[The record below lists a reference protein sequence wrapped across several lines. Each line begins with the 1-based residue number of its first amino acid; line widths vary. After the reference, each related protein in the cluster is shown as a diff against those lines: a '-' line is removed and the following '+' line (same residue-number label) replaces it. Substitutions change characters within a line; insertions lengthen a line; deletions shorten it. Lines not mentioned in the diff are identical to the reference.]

1 MDKVKIGD
9 IVRTHDDDY
18 GEIVQETACFSVNGH
33 NGKMYEVRPL
43 LGEEETEWLY
53 DDEIAK
59 CGHIE
64 SIWQRVRASI
74 FSQLKKMS
82 KGGKL
87 EDEEQRILQ
96 EQNL

>member
-9 IVRTHDDDY
+9 IVRTPADDY

-33 NGKMYEVRPL
+33 RGKMYEVRPL
-43 LGEEETEWLY
+43 LREEETEWLY
-53 DDEIAK
+53 DDEIMK
-59 CGHIE
+59 CGRIE
-64 SIWQRVRASI
+64 SIWQKMRASM

-87 EDEEQRILQ
+87 GDEE
-96 EQNL
+96 

>member
-9 IVRTHDDDY
+9 IVRTPADDY

-33 NGKMYEVRPL
+33 RGKMYEVRPL
-43 LGEEETEWLY
+43 LREEETEWLY

-59 CGHIE
+59 CGRIE
-64 SIWQRVRASI
+64 SIWQRVRASM

-82 KGGKL
+82 KGGKP
-87 EDEEQRILQ
+87 EDEE
-96 EQNL
+96 